1 MKMQK
6 SQFNSDKYTKTGWVV
21 SIAYLEIDNFLPRL
35 IIRVA
40 TGRKYWVILSEIINT
55 KLGDKDPA
63 IEKLNRQL
71 YGYTHP
77 MIDRFISELEVMLL
91 DIYET
96 EIKLTKP
103 KNHLK

>member
-1 MKMQK
+1 MQK
-6 SQFNSDKYTKTGWVV
+6 LQFNPEKYTKTGWVV
-21 SIAYLEIDNFLPRL
+21 SISNLEIDDHKPRL
-35 IIRVA
+35 IIRTA
-40 TGRKYWVILSEIINT
+40 TGRKFWCFFSEVITPELYE
-55 KLGDKDPA
+55 KDPA

-91 DIYET
+91 DVYET

-103 KNHLK
+103 QNHLK

>member
-1 MKMQK
+1 MNYKV
-6 SQFNSDKYTKTGWVV
+6 QFNPNKYVKTGWVV
-21 SIAYLEIDNFLPRL
+21 SISNLEIDNLLPRL

-40 TGRKYWVILSEIINT
+40 TGRKYWAIFSEIINPE
-55 KLGDKDPA
+55 LGNKDTA

-77 MIDRFISELEVMLL
+77 MIDRFISELEAMLL
-91 DIYET
+91 DIYQT

-103 KNHLK
+103 QNHLK